1 MVLGKL
7 AAHGLQSLVALLAI
21 TPVFFL
27 PVLLGGVT
35 SAETVRI
42 LLALTVTL
50 AVSLAIG
57 MLVSARARHSHSAV
71 LATFTSVAFLALIPW
86 LAGALFHGLHGLT
99 RLSPICVVAAAF
111 DSRYQT
117 RAGASC
123 YWGGL
128 ALLVL
133 ITAGAIAVAR
143 HRLLRDRRS
152 LEEGDTLPPAR
163 WPSATHLPRPASR
176 RHGRRFRHPYGVRL
190 VRTFVPARA
199 FRLFCAVA
207 LVVLT
212 GAILLSLVRTF
223 RAPYI
228 VTSMCTA
235 YAIHIAVKLA
245 VAFSAA
251 RQLHEDR
258 ASGALELVLTT
269 PAADRQFWTECLS
282 HSGRRS
288 GDRSRCW
295 RPSISRSRFSSMV
308 APGRAPW
315 APGTCK
321 HSPPS
326 SFGGL
331 LASLADLNALGS
343 LAAWQALHAPTAA
356 AAATRAMALALL
368 PCWAAILLALP
379 TSRARSGGEMAT
391 LLWTY
396 YIGSILYQ
404 RLLVRFA
411 RGRVQGNLRELICA
425 TGSGTESRPA
435 PASPAPSPATP

>member
-269 PAADRQFWTECLS
+269 PAADRHFLD
-282 HSGRRS
+282 GVL
-288 GDRSRCW
+288 
-295 RPSISRSRFSSMV
+295 V
-308 APGRAPW
+308 AQRTAFRGSVA
-315 APGTCK
+315 
-321 HSPPS
+321 
-326 SFGGL
+326 L
-331 LASLADLNALGS
+331 LAAVNL
-343 LAAWQALHAPTAA
+343 
-356 AAATRAMALALL
+356 ALALL
-368 PCWAAILLALP
+368 VHGRAWAGTMGPGDLQAF
-379 TSRARSGGEMAT
+379 TT
-391 LLWTY
+391 LLLR
-396 YIGSILYQ
+396 GP
-404 RLLVRFA
+404 A
-411 RGRVQGNLRELICA
+411 RIPRRPERPRVPGGMAGPACA
-425 TGSGTESRPA
+425 DRGGGGHARHGARPA
-435 PASPAPSPATP
+435 PLLGGDPPRSPDLESEVRRRDGDAPVDVLHRFHSLPAPAGPVRARTGSRQPP